1 MHIDSALPIIVGVIF
16 SIILVALTLRAL
28 GQPQIV
34 GYLLAGVA
42 IGPFGMGL
50 LTDVDT
56 ISRLGSFGLIMLL
69 FFIGMEVSPRSL
81 LGRWRIATGGIV
93 LQVAASIGAVWAIGA
108 LYDWSWERIVLIG
121 FVICLSST
129 AVVLKLLKDWH
140 ELGTQTGQNVL
151 VILLAQD
158 LVLVPMLIIVSLMSG
173 EETQLS
179 TLVLQTIGAV
189 VLFSLTAWVVGR
201 ERIHLPFAKYLRAD
215 HELQVF
221 AALFLCFGLA
231 LISGLL
237 QLSTVLGAFVAG
249 LIVRSA
255 RETDWVHRSL
265 EPFRVAFVAV
275 FFVSV
280 GMLIDLPF
288 IRDNWL
294 QIAMLVAVIVIV
306 NTLINAG
313 ILVALGS
320 SVRRSLYAGALLSQ
334 VGEFSFVLV
343 SVGLHARVIGEYD
356 YRLMIAVI
364 ALSLLLSPPW
374 ISLWRVLLGH
384 PEGQPDR
391 PRVAKDAATH

>member
-1 MHIDSALPIIVGVIF
+1 MHIDSTLPIIVGVIF
-16 SIILVALTLRAL
+16 AIILVALALRAI

-34 GYLLAGVA
+34 GYLLAGIA
-42 IGPFGMGL
+42 IGPFGLGML
-50 LTDVDT
+50 ADVDT

-69 FFIGMEVSPRSL
+69 FFVGMEASPRHL

-93 LQVAASIGAVWAIGA
+93 LQIAASIGVVWGIGA
-108 LYDWSWERIVLIG
+108 LNGWGWERIVLVG

-158 LVLVPMLIIVSLMSG
+158 LVLVPMLIVVSLMSG
-173 EETQLS
+173 ES
-179 TLVLQTIGAV
+179 TDLTTLALQVSGAV
-189 VLFSLTAWVVGR
+189 VLFGLTAWVVSR
-201 ERIHLPFAKYLRAD
+201 ERIHLPFARHLRAD

-221 AALFLCFGLA
+221 AALLLCFGLA
-231 LISGLL
+231 LISGVL

-249 LIVRSA
+249 LIVSSA

-265 EPFRVAFVAV
+265 EPFRVVFVAV

-280 GMLIDLPF
+280 GMLIDVPF

-294 QIAMLVAVIVIV
+294 LIAMLVAVIVVV
-306 NTLINAG
+306 NTVINAG
-313 ILVALGS
+313 ILMSLGS
-320 SVRRSLYAGALLSQ
+320 SVRRSIYAGALLSQ

-343 SVGLHARVIGEYD
+343 SVGLHAGVIGEYD

-374 ISLWRVLLGH
+374 ISFWRVVLGH

-391 PRVAKDAATH
+391 PRVTARDAH